1 MSDYKARLLHQL
13 QSSNPSVRSEA
24 TNLLWQ
30 WWFSAAGPEGAQQ
43 LQEAERLTEQD
54 NHAEAEALLDSLLA
68 AQPDFAEAWNR
79 RATLRYVQR
88 RYAESLADCKEVVR
102 LEPAHFGAWH
112 GIGLS
117 LLALHRYDDAAAAFR
132 RALEIQPFAQANH
145 ELLRTC
151 LSKLN

>member
-13 QSSNPSVRSEA
+13 RSANPSVRSEA
-24 TNLLWQ
+24 TQLLWQ
-30 WWFSAAGPEGAQQ
+30 WWFGAAGPEGEQQ
-43 LQEAERLTEQD
+43 LQEAERLVEQD
-54 NHAEAEALLDSLLA
+54 RHEEAETLLNSIIA

-88 RYAESLADCKEVVR
+88 RYAESLADCEEVVQR
-102 LEPAHFGAWH
+102 EPAHFGAWH
-112 GIGLS
+112 GLGLC
-117 LLALHRYDDAAAAFR
+117 LLAQHRYDRAAAAFR